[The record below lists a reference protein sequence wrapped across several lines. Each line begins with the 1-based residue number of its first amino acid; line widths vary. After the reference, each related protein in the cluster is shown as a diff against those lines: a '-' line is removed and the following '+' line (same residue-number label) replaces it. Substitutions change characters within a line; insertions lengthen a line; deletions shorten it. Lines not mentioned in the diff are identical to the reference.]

1 MIKRLENL
9 YYIYQSDA
17 HKNGDKRAGK
27 DYLDKESFIY
37 FMLLKCNKNYLRK
50 VLRDGY
56 VKSQELLQKYE
67 ELIFFSKDREEY
79 DLLDDYN
86 YLTLPQPIKEDIEQF
101 RR

>member
-17 HKNGDKRAGK
+17 HKNGDKRVGK

-50 VLRDGY
+50 ILRDKY
-56 VKSQELLQKYE
+56 VKSKELLQKYE
-67 ELIFFSKDREEY
+67 ELIFFSKDGEEY
-79 DLLDDYN
+79 QLLEDYN
-86 YLTLPQPIKEDIEQF
+86 YLTLTQPIKDDIERF